1 MQDSFDFGIEHSG
14 YRLSYFQA
22 FNWGTF
28 DNHIVNLK
36 PDGKNSLLTG
46 TNGSG
51 KTTLVDALLT
61 LLVPSNYRSYNLSS
75 GTDGKKG
82 RSEESYV
89 LGTYSTAKNEDDYS
103 SSRKTLR
110 DKTCHSILLANFSN
124 NTAIS
129 SLTLMQIRYFTNNG
143 TMKKQFFIIE
153 GDFSIEMMNEKS
165 VGYNTSSNWIVDLKK
180 AFPNLR
186 INSYDVFK
194 RYSYE
199 IGKLFGFRSL
209 DKALRI
215 FAQTVGMKDLSN
227 LNDFIRTKM
236 LDEDANLYEQYL
248 SLLKNYK
255 NLMDLKNII
264 EKEEK
269 QIEILK
275 NIENSGRQYEINNL
289 SKQSKQYLKDHVL
302 KVWEAETSKSYI
314 SASTEEFEKQKD
326 DYEIRL
332 NNLKDEKE
340 IYSSQADKIKDTLS
354 SDDRVRTINNLKQN
368 RADKKSIIDQ
378 KTPKKD
384 NYLKNAELVGFA
396 FPKDEIDF
404 KENKDLAIEKIET
417 IEIKIHNLE
426 DQSFE
431 YRQDISTKNKEKDNL
446 QKQLDAIE
454 NRESNIPL
462 EYLEIRDTMCSEIEL
477 DSEEVKYIGELIQV
491 KENSLDFATSIE
503 TILNPLALSLLVLPH
518 NLQKVSK
525 WLLEHNL
532 SKRIE
537 IIVIEKL
544 KAPTIVK
551 GEDKDQLSLL
561 SDDDEILFEDEASPI
576 FFDMMLEIKEDFE
589 HRYFL
594 ENLLNHKYHLEIQNN
609 NNVLFDSINTFN
621 ELGMAHTKN
630 TIIKGITND
639 DIDFRVL
646 GWDTGKKKA
655 RLKENIKTLTSLI
668 SDLNHEEGRIKS
680 KIRELSNMIDALKL
694 IRDSISFSDIDT
706 SSEELDIISID
717 KQLMELNES
726 TSDLEALRI
735 ELDNLKEKISEIDP
749 LIGKCYKM
757 IAIAEDNI
765 QRNNEKKKIFDEI
778 SRSEDLI
785 SFIEPVAKMSID
797 YNIPKKFSGVDEINL
812 TKRRLENIFST
823 ELNNIQNNLDVSK
836 NTLLKWMNQFIRPGI
851 EYTKKYPS
859 WGADTTDLVA
869 DPDSLNVY
877 LEKLK
882 TLENDSLP
890 KYKDEF
896 SNLQTRQ
903 MKNDIIS
910 LNTSLKRWDKNIA
923 LNIKELNL
931 SLDALLYQKEPK
943 TKLRLTLESVK
954 DNDIRLFNHL
964 LRDALPDTG
973 AALLGKK
980 GEEAANTRFMEAV
993 EKLIEK
999 LTNNDSFTS
1008 KVLDVRHWHNY
1019 AVEEY
1024 NVDSGLQERFYADS
1038 AGISGGQKAKLAYTI
1053 LAAAI
1058 AHQFDVFNNEN
1069 KSKAFRFVIVD
1080 EAFSKSDDTNSKY
1093 AMNLFKEMDLQL
1105 MVVTPMD
1112 KVNLVEPFIESI
1124 QITICEDSKHSF
1136 VHNIKKDENDDFI
1149 SGNTK

>member
-1 MQDSFDFGIEHSG
+1 MQELFDLGIEHGG

-28 DNHIVNLK
+28 DNHIVTLK
-36 PDGKNSLLTG
+36 TNGKNSLLTG

-75 GTDGKKG
+75 GLEGKKG
-82 RSEESYV
+82 RTEESYV
-89 LGTYSTAKNEDDYS
+89 LGTYSTAKNEEDYS

-110 DKTCHSILLANFSN
+110 DKSCHSILLADFSN
-124 NTAIS
+124 NTASS
-129 SLTLMQIRYFTNNG
+129 SLTIMQIRYFTTNG

-153 GDFSIEMMNEKS
+153 GDFSIEMMNDKS

-180 AFPNLR
+180 AFPNLK
-186 INSYDVFK
+186 ISTYDAFK

-199 IGKLFGFRSL
+199 MGKLFGFRSL

-236 LDEDANLYEQYL
+236 LDEDDSLNEQYL
-248 SLLKNYK
+248 SLLKNYN

-275 NIENSGRQYEINNL
+275 NIENSGRQYEINTL
-289 SKQSKQYLKDHVL
+289 SKQSKGYLKDHVL
-302 KVWEAETSKSYI
+302 KVWEAETSRAYI
-314 SASTEEFEKQKD
+314 SASIEEFTKQKD
-326 DYEIRL
+326 EYEIRL
-332 NNLKDEKE
+332 DNLKTEKE
-340 IYSSQADKIKDTLS
+340 AYNSQADQIKETLIA
-354 SDDRVRTINNLKQN
+354 DDRIRTINNLRRN

-378 KTPKKD
+378 KSPKREIYIK
-384 NYLKNAELVGFA
+384 KAEIAGFV
-396 FPKDEIDF
+396 FPENEVEF
-404 KENKDLAIEKIET
+404 KENKTLAIDKIEN
-417 IEIKIHNLE
+417 IEIKIENL
-426 DQSFE
+426 DNQSVE
-431 YRQDISTKNKEKDNL
+431 YRQDIADKRREKDNL

-462 EYLEIRDTMCSEIEL
+462 EYLEIRDIMCSDIEL
-477 DSEEVKYIGELIQV
+477 ISEDVKYIGELIQV
-491 KENSLDFATSIE
+491 KENCLELSTSIE
-503 TILNPLALSLLVLPH
+503 SLLNPLALTLLILPQ
-518 NLQKVSK
+518 NLQKVST
-525 WLLEHNL
+525 WLLEHQL

-537 IIVIEKL
+537 IIVIEKIN
-544 KAPTIVK
+544 APTIVK

-561 SDDDEILFEDEASPI
+561 TDDDEIIFEDEAIPVYL
-576 FFDMMLEIKEDFE
+576 DMMLEIKDNFE
-589 HRYFL
+589 YQYFL
-594 ENLLNHKYHLEIQNN
+594 ERLINKQYHLKIQENKT
-609 NNVLFDSINTFN
+609 VLFDSINTFS
-621 ELGMAHTKN
+621 ELGMAHTKRFLV
-630 TIIKGITND
+630 KGITDD

-655 RLKENIKTLTSLI
+655 RLKDNLKTLKAII
-668 SDLNHEEGRIKS
+668 SDLEYEEG
-680 KIRELSNMIDALKL
+680 KIRSKKREYENMIDALRI
-694 IRDSISFSDIDT
+694 IRDSLSFSDIDT
-706 SSEELDIISID
+706 SAEEAEIKAIDI
-717 KQLMELNES
+717 QLMELSES
-726 TSDLEALRI
+726 TSDLESLKI
-735 ELDNLKEKISEIDP
+735 ELEN
-749 LIGKCYKM
+749 LIGK
-757 IAIAEDNI
+757 IAEADKLIGNAYGKIGIADANI
-765 QRNNEKKKIFDEI
+765 SRNKEQKKIFDEI
-778 SRSEDLI
+778 SKSEDLI
-785 SFIEPVAKMSID
+785 SYIEPISKMVVD
-797 YNIPKKFSGVDEINL
+797 YNIPKKFSGVEEINL
-812 TKRRLENIFST
+812 TKRRLDNIIST
-823 ELNNIQNNLDVSK
+823 ELLKIQNTLDSSK
-836 NTLLKWMNQFIRPGI
+836 NALSKWMGQFIRPGI
-851 EYTKKYPS
+851 EYNKKYPT
-859 WGADTTDLVA
+859 WGSDTTDLVA

-877 LEKLK
+877 IERLEI
-882 TLENDSLP
+882 LENDSLP
-890 KYKDEF
+890 KYKEQF
-896 SNLQTRQ
+896 SSLQTRQ

-910 LNTSLKRWDKNIA
+910 LNTSLKRWDKKINA
-923 LNIKELNL
+923 NIKELNI
-931 SLDALLYQKEPK
+931 SLDALLYQKNPD
-943 TKLRLTLESVK
+943 TKLRLTLEPIK
-954 DNDIRLFNHL
+954 DSDIKQFNKL

-980 GEEAANTRFMEAV
+980 GEDAANVRFMEAV
-993 EKLIEK
+993 ESLIEK
-999 LTNNDSFTS
+999 LKNGDSFTN
-1008 KVLDVRHWHNY
+1008 KVLDVRQWHNY

-1024 NVDSGLQERFYADS
+1024 NVESGLQERFYADS

-1058 AHQFDVFNNEN
+1058 AHQFDVFDSEN

-1080 EAFSKSDDTNSKY
+1080 EAFSKSDDSNSKY

-1124 QITICEDSKHSF
+1124 QVTICEDSKHSF